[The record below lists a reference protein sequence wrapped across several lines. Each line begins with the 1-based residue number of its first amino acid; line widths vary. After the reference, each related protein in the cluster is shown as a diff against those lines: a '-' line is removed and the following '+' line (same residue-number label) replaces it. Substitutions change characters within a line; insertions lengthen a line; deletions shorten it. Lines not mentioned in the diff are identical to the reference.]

1 MESNTL
7 LLCLVSAVFLRE
19 ASASGEYVPKYVYLI
34 DEDGSPSLPIHVRN
48 RRDVEQVLSRIRR
61 GGAYS
66 YSGSSSLPDFSGG
79 FAGPPPELA
88 QLHSDI
94 AKMTSNIEHEVLSH
108 VQNIAASHPTGA
120 GASSGSYSYSG
131 SSGNS
136 GGYGGAS
143 GGHGGSGP
151 SGGYRSAPS
160 GGYGSGGSS
169 GPSLFSR
176 SGVEKGSGIKVS
188 SAAQG
193 PNAAFSYSSSASDG
207 QGNVKYNVKSG
218 QY

>member
-19 ASASGEYVPKYVYLI
+19 AS
-34 DEDGSPSLPIHVRN
+34 
-48 RRDVEQVLSRIRR
+48 
-61 GGAYS
+61 
-66 YSGSSSLPDFSGG
+66 G

>member
-1 MESNTL
+1 MYK
-7 LLCLVSAVFLRE
+7 
-19 ASASGEYVPKYVYLI
+19 ASGEYVPKSVYLI
-34 DEDGSPSLPIHVRN
+34 DEDGSTSLPIHVRN
-48 RRDVEQVLSRIRR
+48 RRDLEQILSRIRR
-61 GGAYS
+61 GGGAYS
-66 YSGSSSLPDFSGG
+66 YSGSSSSNDFSGG

-88 QLHSDI
+88 QLQSDI
-94 AKMTSNIEHEVLSH
+94 QDIAQRTSNIQHEVLSH
-108 VQNIAASHPTGA
+108 VQNIAASHPA
-120 GASSGSYSYSG
+120 GANSGSYSYSG

-136 GGYGGAS
+136 GGYGGGS